1 MEFKEPPQVK
11 INLIVLG
18 SLDFMCG
25 QSDEFCKKESAKN
38 SANCAVK
45 TA

>member
-11 INLIVLG
+11 INLMVLG

-25 QSDEFCKKESAKN
+25 QSDEFCKKN
-38 SANCAVK
+38 LQRIPPIVQ
-45 TA
+45 